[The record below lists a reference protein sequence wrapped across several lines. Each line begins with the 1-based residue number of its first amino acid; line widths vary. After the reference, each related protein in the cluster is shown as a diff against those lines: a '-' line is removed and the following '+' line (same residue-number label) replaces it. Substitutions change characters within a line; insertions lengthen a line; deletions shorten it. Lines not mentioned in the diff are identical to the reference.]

1 MTSKAPQSVASTG
14 DVSIGGGAAHSVSSI
29 DEKNAASEHLGKRK
43 ASDEICE
50 NVKKAKVEKKIKD
63 FEVRFDLDTAESGD
77 DFLRVF
83 TGFPCVD
90 GPFVRFT
97 IDGQEDY
104 AARVNYHGYSE
115 DTGEKSPHIIVY
127 FRVDGTTD
135 LFLEVPLGENF
146 KGVDEL
152 KKWLVRY
159 GFADDR
165 LEESSP
171 HDSAI
176 GSGDVSVN
184 LDEDVVNFV
193 QIFKDFPWVDGPM
206 VKFLMGGKEY
216 EANVN
221 FHKHRAEDDDD
232 IFHHL
237 AVWREW
243 EDDDC
248 LRFPIGRFY
257 HSIDSLK
264 EWLKRDEV
272 HECCS
277 QSQECEDDSEK
288 ELLSEDEEGYF
299 PIGDQMAIMK
309 KTLRSGQHFLGHD
322 AVWWSEK
329 LKQMPFSNE
338 YVKEL
343 TGV

>member
-1 MTSKAPQSVASTG
+1 MSTNVSTSVSTNTDGSTRTSEVSHNVMSTANEDSG
-14 DVSIGGGAAHSVSSI
+14 DVARAAGGAGVGS
-29 DEKNAASEHLGKRK
+29 EKKMASENAALGKRK

-50 NVKKAKVEKKIKD
+50 NVKKPKMEKKIKD
-63 FEVRFDLDTAESGD
+63 FEVRFDLDTGESSD
-77 DFLRVF
+77 DLLRVF
-83 TGFPCVD
+83 MGFPCVD

-104 AARVNYHGYSE
+104 AACVNYHGYSE
-115 DTGEKSPHIIVY
+115 DTGEKSPHIIVW
-127 FRVDGTTD
+127 FSVDGTSD

-171 HDSAI
+171 HDSTI

-237 AVWREW
+237 AVWR
-243 EDDDC
+243 DDDC

-257 HSIDSLK
+257 RSMDILK
-264 EWLKRDEV
+264 EWLK
-272 HECCS
+272 
-277 QSQECEDDSEK
+277 
-288 ELLSEDEEGYF
+288 
-299 PIGDQMAIMK
+299 MK
-309 KTLRSGQHFLGHD
+309 C
-322 AVWWSEK
+322 
-329 LKQMPFSNE
+329 LKYN
-338 YVKEL
+338 
-343 TGV
+343 